1 MRLLFS
7 PFICSY
13 DLLIAL
19 GTCWCMRDLAS
30 AQLKVLRGFAV
41 GEKSERER
49 ERDEGDWKGGE
60 FTSGCLKVCVCLCVC
75 AYFKESFVW

>member
-7 PFICSY
+7 PFICYY

-19 GTCWCMRDLAS
+19 GTCWCMRELAS

-49 ERDEGDWKGGE
+49 EREMKGTG
-60 FTSGCLKVCVCLCVC
+60 
-75 AYFKESFVW
+75 KEENSLQAA

>member
-19 GTCWCMRDLAS
+19 GTCWYMRELAS

-49 ERDEGDWKGGE
+49 EMKGTG
-60 FTSGCLKVCVCLCVC
+60 
-75 AYFKESFVW
+75 KEENSLQAA